1 MADWQKAW
9 EQQPA
14 MMKIYKERDGGR
26 WAYWAYSSDGQR
38 VYVSEAFALRET
50 SRGAA
55 RLVLVGA
62 G

>member
-1 MADWQKAW
+1 
-9 EQQPA
+9 

-26 WAYWAYSSDGQR
+26 WAYWAYSDGQR
-38 VYVSEAFALRET
+38 VYVAEAFALRET

-55 RLVLVGA
+55 KLVLVGE